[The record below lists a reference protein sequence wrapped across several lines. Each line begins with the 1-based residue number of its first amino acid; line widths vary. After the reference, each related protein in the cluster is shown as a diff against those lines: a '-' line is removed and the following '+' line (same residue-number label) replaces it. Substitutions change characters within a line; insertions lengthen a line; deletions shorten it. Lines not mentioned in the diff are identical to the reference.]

1 MKDDVRDALGKAA
14 YEAYVSSLNG
24 SAWGEFPLQ
33 QWEAI
38 DLRVRASYCLE
49 AEAVVNTLAEMLL
62 PVLVNTLLSGEQ
74 IAAMVRGMV

>member
-24 SAWGEFPLQ
+24 SAWDEFPLQ

-38 DLRVRASYCLE
+38 DSHVRASYCLE

-62 PVLVNTLLSGEQ
+62 PVLVNTLLAPEQ
-74 IAAMVRGMV
+74 IEAIIRSMA